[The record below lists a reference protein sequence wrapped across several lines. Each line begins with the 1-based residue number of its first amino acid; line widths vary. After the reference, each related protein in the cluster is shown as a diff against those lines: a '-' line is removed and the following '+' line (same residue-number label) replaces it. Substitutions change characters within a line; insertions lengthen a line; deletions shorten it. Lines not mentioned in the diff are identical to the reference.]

1 MHLASINVA
10 QPQQLGRFKTGIV
23 KVPQT
28 GSCQLSKLGLE
39 GDHVL
44 DKKYHGG
51 EDQAIYCYGQDDYDW
66 WKTQLGRALTPGT
79 FGENLTLGELT
90 CQSIAIGDQFRID
103 DVVIEVTAPR
113 IPCAVLGE
121 KMGDSKFPIAFRD
134 AERPGFYCR
143 VLSEGALQPGTKI
156 EYLPVNSTDRLALLD
171 LFRLNYEKSAPRA
184 VLERVLKSPIACR
197 ERERITHL
205 LSEMA

>member
-23 KVPQT
+23 KEPQSS
-28 GSCQLSKLGLE
+28 SCRLSKLGLE

-51 EDQAIYCYGQDDYDW
+51 EDQAIYCYGQADYEW
-66 WKTQLGRALTPGT
+66 WETQLGRALTPGT
-79 FGENLTLGELT
+79 FGENLTIGELT
-90 CQSIAIGDQFRID
+90 CQAIAIGDRFRIGG
-103 DVVIEVTAPR
+103 VEIEATAPR

-121 KMGDSKFPIAFRD
+121 KMGDSKFPVAFRE

-143 VLSEGALQPGTKI
+143 VLSEGELQPGTSV
-156 EYLPVNSTDRLALLD
+156 EHLPVHSTDRLTLLD
-171 LFRLNYEKSAPRA
+171 LFRLNYDKNPSQAT
-184 VLERVLKSPIACR
+184 LETVLKSPIASR
-197 ERERITHL
+197 ERDRIQQL
-205 LSEMA
+205 LSEMV